1 MFKKNLLIIFT
12 FFNLIISFTAY
23 AWQHEISLSYGQSQ
37 EIGYDYTNYG
47 GLIAAKLYKFNDID
61 KTLVITVDGSV
72 ANWNA
77 TFDEN
82 KHLFVAALGLDGRA
96 YFAPPKEHQ
105 IRPYLTASFA
115 PAYLS
120 TKKFGDREQGA
131 NFAFQISMGLGS
143 EFITQKEKEQ
153 GWDVNLQLFH
163 YCNAGIYSPNQSINI
178 LYVLSVGYLF

>member
-1 MFKKNLLIIFT
+1 MFIKKKLFLLIFLGFIVD
-12 FFNLIISFTAY
+12 LPAQ

-47 GLIAAKLYKFNDID
+47 GLIAAKLYKFKDID
-61 KTLVITVDGSV
+61 KTLVITVDGSL
-72 ANWNA
+72 ADWNA
-77 TFDEN
+77 TTDEN